1 MREIRRL
8 VYKVE
13 SNLRSNTD
21 TGAFS
26 NDFGTDVDDVD
37 TCLKLTYKELKQLR
51 DKKLTASQLQ
61 AVKKQL
67 VGQICVASDN
77 YENNALGM
85 AKIFLH
91 YNKFEN
97 LPAICKRIESVTA
110 EELQEVANEM
120 FDETYLSTLIY
131 K

>member
-1 MREIRRL
+1 ML
-8 VYKVE
+8 F
-13 SNLRSNTD
+13 RSN
-21 TGAFS
+21 
-26 NDFGTDVDDVD
+26 
-37 TCLKLTYKELKQLR
+37 KELKKLR
-51 DKKLTASQLQ
+51 DTKLTASQLH

-97 LPAICKRIESVTA
+97 LPAICQRVESVTA
-110 EELQEVANEM
+110 DELIEVANEM
-120 FDETYLSTLIY
+120 FAEDYLSTLIY